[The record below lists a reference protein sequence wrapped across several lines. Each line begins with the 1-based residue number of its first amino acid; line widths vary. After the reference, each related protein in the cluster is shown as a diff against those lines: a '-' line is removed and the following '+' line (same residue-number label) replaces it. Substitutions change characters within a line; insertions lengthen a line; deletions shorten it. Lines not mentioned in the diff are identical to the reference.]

1 VEPLL
6 TFIPRCDITKKMTRR
21 LNVFNSIRRFF
32 IAFTLVLAFCLV
44 TGACKKT
51 SDSDA
56 IKIGVLVPISGSEA
70 YFGNDMY
77 KSYSLAV
84 DHINSAGGVLGR
96 QLELLPAADDGCDA
110 LMAAQAATA
119 ITSRRPDFVVG
130 GYCSGATIPAL
141 QEFYDKNLI
150 MLVSAA
156 NSTRI
161 TDLGLE
167 QTFMINSPGTHAV
180 DTLIMLLE
188 NLGVKRVAT
197 IHQGDDYTQN
207 LSDICNQKL
216 PAAGFPM
223 VATDVMEK
231 GAPDVSPIVT
241 AIRNSQAEFIYW
253 CGYFADGGNVIRQL
267 RQGGYTGYICCG
279 DGSSSPELIRACG
292 PAGQGVFVTSPPA
305 VEFSEGGEAFLTAF
319 RTKYNQ
325 DPGNYATLCY
335 DTIMVLKTAI
345 EQAGT
350 TDTKQVREM
359 IQNIRY
365 EGLSGVIS
373 FAPNRELAIS
383 NFIVIQIDNGAFKL
397 FRL

>member
-1 VEPLL
+1 VYK
-6 TFIPRCDITKKMTRR
+6 FSTK
-21 LNVFNSIRRFF
+21 RFVVV
-32 IAFTLVLAFCLV
+32 FTLVLAFCLV
-44 TGACKKT
+44 TGACKK
-51 SDSDA
+51 SSGSGDSGT

-77 KSYSLAV
+77 NSYALAV
-84 DHINSAGGVLGR
+84 DHVNAAGGVLGR
-96 QLELLPAADDGCDA
+96 QLELLSAADDGCDA
-110 LMAAQAATA
+110 LMAAQAATT
-119 ITSRRPDFVVG
+119 ITSQRPDFVVG

-141 QEFYDKNLI
+141 QEFYDKNLV

-161 TDLGLE
+161 TDLNLK

-180 DTLIMLLE
+180 DRLITLLRH
-188 NLGVKRVAT
+188 LGVTKVAT

-216 PAAGFPM
+216 PAAGFQM
-223 VATDVMEK
+223 VATEVMEK
-231 GAPDVSPIVT
+231 GAPDVSPLVT

-279 DGSSSPELIRACG
+279 DGSASIELISACG
-292 PAGQGVFVTSPPA
+292 PAGQGVFVTSPPY
-305 VEFSEGGEAFLTAF
+305 VEFSEGGEAFQTAY
-319 RTKYNQ
+319 RAKYNQ
-325 DPGNYATLCY
+325 NPDAYATLCY
-335 DTIMVLKTAI
+335 DTIMVLKTGI

-350 TDTKQVREM
+350 TATEQVRDK

-383 NFIVIQIDNGAFKL
+383 NFIIIQIDNGAY
-397 FRL
+397 RLYRL